1 MSTKTRVSR
10 HLYVD
15 NPALP
20 GTCLTCHLPDPK
32 SRNTRHQLVA
42 SSEDATRREARML
55 GERSD
60 E

>member
-1 MSTKTRVSR
+1 MKTISR

-32 SRNTRHQLVA
+32 RTNQRHQLPDLRA
-42 SSEDATRREARML
+42 ETEAHRRRAGESEI
-55 GERSD
+55 D